1 METMIKKFFSFSLF
15 ILIISSPALAAG
27 LNHASDRAIPIQLQG
42 VGNLYRVNNNLYRS
56 GQPTEEGMKNLE
68 KIGIKTIINLRAF
81 HTDTDEIKGTALLNE
96 ELSVNAWRIKDE
108 DIIHV
113 LRIIEK
119 KENGPFLIHCE
130 HGADRT
136 GVVIAMYRIVKQGW
150 SREEAIEEMVNS
162 GYGFH
167 SFWSNIIDY
176 IKNVDVDIIK
186 MGLVQSGAN

>member
-1 METMIKKFFSFSLF
+1 MIKKFFSFSLI
-15 ILIISSPALAAG
+15 ILIISSPALATE
-27 LNHASDRAIPIQLQG
+27 LNHASDRVTPIQLQG

-81 HTDTDEIKGTALLNE
+81 YTDTDEIKGTALLNE
-96 ELSVNAWRIKDE
+96 ELSINAWQIKDE

-113 LRIIEK
+113 LLIIEK

-130 HGADRT
+130 YGADRT
-136 GVVIAMYRIVKQGW
+136 GVMIAMYRIVEQGW
-150 SREEAIEEMVNS
+150 SREEAIEEMVDG

-167 SFWSNIIDY
+167 SIWSNIIDY

-186 MGLVQSGAN
+186 MRLAQSGTN